1 MYTFHTVILL
11 VNTLDN
17 PRKHTMMSWQYI
29 NTGKAS
35 QCFIRG
41 NYLIARKYI
50 LQLQSIFVI
59 YGTRTWTLSSLFSR
73 IAAQTTILSM
83 VCYHCIHNFVAF
95 ESLDGGRTVFATFQ
109 LDRTADGLKMR
120 NLRSDGR
127 LTGAGVRISRT
138 LSILHHLDLML
149 LTFGLIL
156 LPVILYPRCACI
168 ALREQIPE

>member
-11 VNTLDN
+11 VNTLDR
-17 PRKHTMMSWQYI
+17 PRKHTMLSWQYI

-41 NYLIARKYI
+41 YCLIARKYI

-73 IAAQTTILSM
+73 IAGQTTILSM
-83 VCYHCIHNFVAF
+83 LCTIHCIHNFVAF
-95 ESLDGGRTVFATFQ
+95 ESFGWRKDGFCYFQ
-109 LDRTADGLKMR
+109 RAALNDRTADGLKKQY
-120 NLRSDGR
+120 SVGR
-127 LTGAGVRISRT
+127 AVGRGGSSLSRT
-138 LSILHHLDLML
+138 LSILHHLDLMV

-156 LPVILYPRCACI
+156 LLVILYPRWACSSI
-168 ALREQIPE
+168 